1 MALQLRKSSF
11 ANSRRLAFVLLLML
25 IGITISGCSTDPET
39 SLIPTTN
46 SSPTA
51 TATAAVE
58 EPAAAAVTPTKARS
72 SVYLSHVPAELPPD
86 QEDPAT
92 PAATASPQPTP
103 TLSPDAWQSMPVIP
117 TLSPRAL
124 AILQDGL
131 ARGRDSRVFAKI
143 GDCESQTEWFLDPF
157 DHGADSYSLGP
168 YQEELQPVIDYYQ
181 GSFDRN
187 SLAARQGFTAASLL
201 SPIWADQQQC
211 EKNETPLACEYRV
224 SNASVAFIMLGTN
237 DAVNP
242 KTFEKH
248 MRKVIEYT
256 IEQGVL
262 PVLGTKADNIE
273 GDHAINATIARLA
286 YEYDIPMWNYWLA
299 VQNLPDRGLQEDGSH
314 LTYAG
319 PFFDSP
325 RAMEKAW
332 PVRNLNALQVLR
344 VIMDQVE

>member
-1 MALQLRKSSF
+1 MALQLRKSLFMNGRGMAF
-11 ANSRRLAFVLLLML
+11 ALLLVM
-25 IGITISGCSTDPET
+25 IGITISGCSPDPEID
-39 SLIPTTN
+39 LIPTVNTR
-46 SSPTA
+46 PTV
-51 TATAAVE
+51 TDTTQVE
-58 EPAAAAVTPTKARS
+58 EPAAAAVTPTKEGSA
-72 SVYLSHVPAELPPD
+72 VYLSHVPAEGPPAR
-86 QEDPAT
+86 EDPT
-92 PAATASPQPTP
+92 PTAAGPQPTA

-117 TLSPRAL
+117 TLSLRAR
-124 AILQDGL
+124 AILRDGL
-131 ARGRDSRVFAKI
+131 ARGKDPKVFAKI
-143 GDCESQTEWFLDPF
+143 GDCESQTDWFLDPF
-157 DHGADSYSLGP
+157 DHGEDYYSLGP

-181 GSFDRN
+181 GSFDRS
-187 SLAARQGFTAASLL
+187 SLAARQGFTAASLM
-201 SPIWADQQQC
+201 SPIWADRQQC
-211 EKNETPLACEYRV
+211 EKNETPLACEFRV
-224 SNASVAFIMLGTN
+224 SNASAAFIMLGTN

-248 MRKVIEYT
+248 MRKVIEYS

-286 YEYDIPMWNYWLA
+286 YEYEIPMWNYWLA
-299 VQNLPDRGLQEDGSH
+299 LQDLPDQGLQEDGSH

-344 VIMDQVE
+344 VLMEQVE